1 MRRLART
8 SRRIA
13 HADRRTPTHG
23 DRRLPIKSPHRM
35 AVRLLV
41 PLALL
46 ALTLPA
52 SAAAL
57 VVGIGDQRS
66 EMFHD
71 PRFQALGFRYA
82 RLSIGWNA
90 LQNR

>member
-1 MRRLART
+1 
-8 SRRIA
+8 
-13 HADRRTPTHG
+13 
-23 DRRLPIKSPHRM
+23 M
-35 AVRLLV
+35 AARLLV
-41 PLALL
+41 PLLLL

-90 LQNR
+90 LQSRSQARALGSWLAAARADHVHPLIAF